1 MIPLEARLLAFV
13 ETELLAD
20 FPPCDVAGE
29 LQQLSEELVP
39 GWQGSVIVPSPAPR
53 GTFADPLEGPEPFDM
68 DLVDPPPPIKQLKP
82 RRKLTAEIAR
92 SVRSSTDTGKELAAR
107 FGVSQATIS
116 QIRRGHTW
124 RDA

>member
-1 MIPLEARLLAFV
+1 MTLPERLRNFVDVELENYDR
-13 ETELLAD
+13 
-20 FPPCDVAGE
+20 CHVAGE
-29 LQQLSEELVP
+29 LQQLSEELIP
-39 GWQGSVIVPSPAPR
+39 GWQGVRLMAP
-53 GTFADPLEGPEPFDM
+53 T
-68 DLVDPPPPIKQLKP
+68 IKQLKP
-82 RRKLTAEIAR
+82 RRSKLTAEIAR

>member
-1 MIPLEARLLAFV
+1 MIPLHERLLTFV

-20 FPPCDVAGE
+20 FDPCHIAGE
-29 LQQLSEELVP
+29 LQQLSDELVP
-39 GWQGSVIVPSPAPR
+39 GWQGVRLAP
-53 GTFADPLEGPEPFDM
+53 PK
-68 DLVDPPPPIKQLKP
+68 IKQRQELKP
-82 RRKLTAEIAR
+82 RHKLTAEIAR

-116 QIRRGHTW
+116 HIRRGHTW

>member
-1 MIPLEARLLAFV
+1 MIPLHERLLTFV

-29 LQQLSEELVP
+29 LQQLSDELVP
-39 GWQGSVIVPSPAPR
+39 GWQGVRLAP
-53 GTFADPLEGPEPFDM
+53 PK
-68 DLVDPPPPIKQLKP
+68 IKQLKP
-82 RRKLTAEIAR
+82 RRHKLTAEIAR

-116 QIRRGHTW
+116 HIRRGHTW

>member
-1 MIPLEARLLAFV
+1 MIPLHERLLTFV

-39 GWQGSVIVPSPAPR
+39 GWQGVRIVAP
-53 GTFADPLEGPEPFDM
+53 PE
-68 DLVDPPPPIKQLKP
+68 IKQAKELKP
-82 RRKLTAEIAR
+82 HRHKLTAEIAR

-116 QIRRGHTW
+116 HIRRGHTW

>member
-1 MIPLEARLLAFV
+1 MKPERPQSFSVEILVRKGCCVIPLHERLLTFV

-20 FPPCDVAGE
+20 FPPCDIAGE
-29 LQQLSEELVP
+29 LQQLSEELIP
-39 GWQGSVIVPSPAPR
+39 GWQGVRLMAP
-53 GTFADPLEGPEPFDM
+53 PE
-68 DLVDPPPPIKQLKP
+68 IKHELKP

>member
-1 MIPLEARLLAFV
+1 MIPLHERLLTFV

-20 FPPCDVAGE
+20 FLPCDVAGE
-29 LQQLSEELVP
+29 LQQLSEELIP
-39 GWQGSVIVPSPAPR
+39 GWQGKRLTA
-53 GTFADPLEGPEPFDM
+53 TPE
-68 DLVDPPPPIKQLKP
+68 IKQLKP

-116 QIRRGHTW
+116 HIRRGHTW

>member
-1 MIPLEARLLAFV
+1 MIPLHERLLTFV

-29 LQQLSEELVP
+29 LQQLSEELIP
-39 GWQGSVIVPSPAPR
+39 GWQGVR
-53 GTFADPLEGPEPFDM
+53 
-68 DLVDPPPPIKQLKP
+68 LVAPPPIKQLKP

-92 SVRSSTDTGKELAAR
+92 SVRSSTDTGAELAAR